1 MNRMRRHTAR
11 SLLLA
16 IAAFA
21 ALSSAA
27 IATPGDT
34 LVYRGGAQGKV
45 VFDGRMHA
53 AQGLSCSACHSGL
66 FATQRMGRITMADHA
81 TAKAC
86 FACHDG
92 KRAFATCTSCHR
104 GVPNT

>member
-1 MNRMRRHTAR
+1 MNPIRRYTA
-11 SLLLA
+11 SALLV
-16 IAAFA
+16 AAVASA

-45 VFDGRMHA
+45 VFDGRLHA
-53 AQGLSCSACHSGL
+53 AQGLNCSACHSSL
-66 FATQRMGRITMADHA
+66 FATQRIGRITMAEHG
-81 TAKAC
+81 TNKAC

-92 KRAFATCTSCHR
+92 KRAFDTCGSCHR
-104 GVPNT
+104 IVPNT